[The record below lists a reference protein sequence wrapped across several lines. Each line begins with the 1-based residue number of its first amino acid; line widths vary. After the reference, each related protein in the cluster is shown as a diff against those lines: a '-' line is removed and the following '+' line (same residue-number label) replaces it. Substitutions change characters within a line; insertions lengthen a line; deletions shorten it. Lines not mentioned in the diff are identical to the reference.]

1 MTDSQALAQI
11 SRAEVALDA
20 TTDIGEIKGLY
31 DLAEAY
37 RTYAK
42 SAEEQNLAAT
52 FKIHA
57 AAKGGALLAANPN
70 MNSGRPTKNNAA
82 SLAALFPALTSAAAQ
97 HLSSRWQRIARLA
110 ELGTLDAY
118 LSSATDI
125 DADITVAGLLR
136 YADLGTLNS
145 SESPEWYTPSR
156 YIDAARKVMGS
167 IDLDGASC
175 EAANKVVGATQFF
188 TAVDDALN
196 KPWHGNVWLNPPYGK
211 SAPKGNTLFIPKL
224 VAEYKA
230 GNVTAAI
237 TLTSAHG
244 TETSWFKQLWD
255 FTVCFTDHRV
265 LYWNEDGIGAPTFG
279 SAFTYM
285 GPNPDLFTA
294 VFSQFGTVV
303 ERRQVAA

>member
-57 AAKGGALLAANPN
+57 AAKGGALLAANPDLR
-70 MNSGRPTKNNAA
+70 SRKEVTA
-82 SLAALFPALTSAAAQ
+82 SLAATFPSLTSSAAQ

-175 EAANKVVGATQFF
+175 EAANKVVGAPQFF
-188 TAVDDALN
+188 TAADDALN

>member
-1 MTDSQALAQI
+1 M
-11 SRAEVALDA
+11 
-20 TTDIGEIKGLY
+20 
-31 DLAEAY
+31 
-37 RTYAK
+37 
-42 SAEEQNLAAT
+42 
-52 FKIHA
+52 
-57 AAKGGALLAANPN
+57 
-70 MNSGRPTKNNAA
+70 
-82 SLAALFPALTSAAAQ
+82 
-97 HLSSRWQRIARLA
+97 
-110 ELGTLDAY
+110 
-118 LSSATDI
+118 
-125 DADITVAGLLR
+125 AGLLR

-175 EAANKVVGATQFF
+175 EAANKVVGAPQFF
-188 TAVDDALN
+188 TAADDALN

>member
-1 MTDSQALAQI
+1 MTNSQALAQI

-37 RTYAK
+37 RSYAK

-57 AAKGGALLAANPN
+57 AAKGGALLAANPELG
-70 MNSGRPTKNNAA
+70 SRKKVSTSLVLTFPGLTAPAA
-82 SLAALFPALTSAAAQ
+82 RN
-97 HLSSRWQRIARLA
+97 LSSRWQRIARLA

-175 EAANKVVGATQFF
+175 EAANKVVGATHFF
-188 TAVDDALN
+188 TAADDALN

-230 GNVTAAI
+230 GNVTSAI

-285 GPNPDLFTA
+285 GPHPDLFTA